1 MTSDY
6 SRALDL
12 DALANRYIMVERVS
26 NKIKKKCFC
35 LLILL
40 FLLQINHRLLDCCI
54 IAIILK
60 QFPLCDSK
68 GIQGACTFKVN
79 CNHCAWIIKKMSNKH
94 RKLLLE
100 TMDLSGPE
108 CGHFCGYQRKP
119 KKNTYNII
127 LPSIYS
133 SQLWKQKNSYVI
145 ILAR

>member
-1 MTSDY
+1 MFL
-6 SRALDL
+6 RP
-12 DALANRYIMVERVS
+12 
-26 NKIKKKCFC
+26 
-35 LLILL
+35 LILL
-40 FLLQINHRLLDCCI
+40 FLLQIDHRLLDCCI

-60 QFPLCDSK
+60 QFSLCDSK

-79 CNHCAWIIKKMSNKH
+79 CNHCAGIIKKCSTSTENYYWKQWI
-94 RKLLLE
+94 
-100 TMDLSGPE
+100 
-108 CGHFCGYQRKP
+108 YQVQSVAIFVGTKGSQ

>member
-1 MTSDY
+1 MF
-6 SRALDL
+6 LP
-12 DALANRYIMVERVS
+12 
-26 NKIKKKCFC
+26 
-35 LLILL
+35 LILL
-40 FLLQINHRLLDCCI
+40 FLLQIDHRLLDCCI

-68 GIQGACTFKVN
+68 GIQGASTFKVN
-79 CNHCAWIIKKMSNKH
+79 CNHCAGIIKKCSTSIENYCWKQWI
-94 RKLLLE
+94 
-100 TMDLSGPE
+100 
-108 CGHFCGYQRKP
+108 YQVQSVAIFVGTKGSQ

>member
-26 NKIKKKCFC
+26 NKIKKKMF
-35 LLILL
+35 LPLILL
-40 FLLQINHRLLDCCI
+40 FLLQIDHRLLDCCI

-60 QFPLCDSK
+60 QFPLCDSN

-79 CNHCAWIIKKMSNKH
+79 CNHCAGIIK
-94 RKLLLE
+94 
-100 TMDLSGPE
+100 E
-108 CGHFCGYQRKP
+108 CSTSTENYYWKQWIYQVQSVAIFVGTKGSQ

-133 SQLWKQKNSYVI
+133 SQLWKEKNSYVI

>member
-40 FLLQINHRLLDCCI
+40 FLLQIDHRLRDCCI

-79 CNHCAWIIKKMSNKH
+79 CNHCAGIIKKCSTSTEN
-94 RKLLLE
+94 
-100 TMDLSGPE
+100 
-108 CGHFCGYQRKP
+108 
-119 KKNTYNII
+119 
-127 LPSIYS
+127 
-133 SQLWKQKNSYVI
+133 
-145 ILAR
+145 